1 MKKQLL
7 TIILLVTLALT
18 GFTALS
24 TTQVK
29 ASTSDAKILSY
40 SWYLSTNDLM
50 ATYAGDLVVVGELQN
65 NGTSN
70 IYYVY
75 VTGYAYVNDTLVG
88 ITQRQVFG
96 NNLETNQKAPF
107 YLDFP
112 PETSQ
117 TSDTNWM
124 ANTTS
129 VVVVPSYV
137 SNTAESMYQG
147 LTVTSENSTSS
158 GTYTITGSVKN
169 TGSESI
175 GDVRVITTFY
185 NSSGTVV
192 SLNYTEV
199 LSDALSPGASVSFTA
214 TPVDSFPAS
223 GITSYVTLVQSTV
236 QSPAETT
243 SPTTTP
249 TATATPTATTTVTPT
264 STPTQTPTAN
274 TQDYTLIIVAVAVIV
289 AIIAAVAIIMSR
301 RNHSKTVDSTPVTA
315 P

>member
-243 SPTTTP
+243 SPTTP
-249 TATATPTATTTVTPT
+249 TATATPTAPT
-264 STPTQTPTAN
+264 TQTPTAN